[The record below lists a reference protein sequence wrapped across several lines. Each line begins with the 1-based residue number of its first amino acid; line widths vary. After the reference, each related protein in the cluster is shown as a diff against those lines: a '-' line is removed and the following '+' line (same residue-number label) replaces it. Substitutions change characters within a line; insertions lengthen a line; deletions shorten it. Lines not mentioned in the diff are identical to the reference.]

1 LFKNGF
7 LTIIS
12 KKPEIAVLF
21 KKDYAAEKWRSLFEQ
36 NTLLSEY
43 KLPSVIVT
51 NSEPIFFYKVYHF

>member
-21 KKDYAAEKWRSLFEQ
+21 KKTTPLKSGVLLLLKI
-36 NTLLSEY
+36 TLLSEY
-43 KLPSVIVT
+43 KLPSMCLM
-51 NSEPIFFYKVYHF
+51 